1 MSLFGWKSS
10 RPLARTP
17 GDVGPRKRRPVLAEC
32 LRQVADNNFC
42 RGTAARAVARHC
54 GRHDLRWHDRI
65 LNLDDWM
72 TRIRPARRGRR

>member
-42 RGTAARAVARHC
+42 RGPPPVLLRGIVGGTTC
-54 GRHDLRWHDRI
+54 GG
-65 LNLDDWM
+65 M
-72 TRIRPARRGRR
+72 TVS